1 MPPGPT
7 GRPRVRRTTDEHRP
21 EPPYRAP
28 ERRGDRTHGPHKP
41 PARSLGPR
49 SPARPRTAA
58 EAGPAEPGRT
68 AGPLEATPP
77 PACPL
82 PRTGRRCRTGGR
94 HRRHGRHHGHA
105 GQHPRQPPGHP
116 PHATGLLD
124 RIALAARGTDAP
136 AVRADQFVYV
146 RSWVAYAG
154 QSAGG
159 GPLTL
164 PPVHTREVWLSAD
177 GSRPGLIRQ
186 EGEPDSKVPAPDPT
200 DPSVSNPSH
209 TYVDCLPTDPDAL
222 LNLIR
227 TQTRGQGQDPDQ
239 RAFEAIGDL
248 LSETWAPPRVSAAL
262 YRAAARIPGVTV
274 AGTAKDAAGR
284 EGVTVARTSYG
295 EQTQWIFDPATHV
308 FLGRRTVLVEPNG
321 GSPAGTVVA
330 TSAVLAT
337 AAADHAGDVP

>member
-1 MPPGPT
+1 MNTDPS
-7 GRPRVRRTTDEHRP
+7 RRTAHQSGEETERTALTNLLPAPSVPDLPRD
-21 EPPYRAP
+21 RALLLKQALLNQA
-28 ERRGDRTHGPHKP
+28 EQ
-41 PARSLGPR
+41 PARSR
-49 SPARPRTAA
+49 RPRPRLVRFLVPAVAA
-58 EAGPAEPGRT
+58 ALAVGTVVTVGITDTPDSTPGNHQ
-68 AGPLEATPP
+68 AT
-77 PACPL
+77 
-82 PRTGRRCRTGGR
+82 
-94 HRRHGRHHGHA
+94 
-105 GQHPRQPPGHP
+105 P

-159 GPLTL
+159 GLLTL

-227 TQTRGQGQDPDQ
+227 TQTLGQGQDPDQ

-295 EQTQWIFDPATHV
+295 EQTQWIFDPATHA